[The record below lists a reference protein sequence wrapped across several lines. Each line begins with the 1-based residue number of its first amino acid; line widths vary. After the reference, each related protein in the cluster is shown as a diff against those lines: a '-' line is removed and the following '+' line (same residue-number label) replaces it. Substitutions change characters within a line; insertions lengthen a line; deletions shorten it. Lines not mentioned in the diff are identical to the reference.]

1 MSKYI
6 RYLCSILVGVGL
18 GISVTLS
25 GQENAEQYHHN
36 LNYPLL
42 LDVIDTV
49 ETYYVTEMSQDELIA
64 AAIEGIFAKLDPYS
78 NFLDKQEFSNIRNA
92 NKGEYF
98 GFGIEIAAEDGKIT
112 IITPFAGS
120 PAERAG
126 IKAGDRIVKL
136 NNNNVDYSK
145 LDDLL
150 KEIKKHSQN
159 NQSIVLAL
167 THSNMDTV
175 YEVTLVPS
183 LISVQSVTAELLDGN
198 IGFIKLA
205 SFQDNSTEEMVKQL
219 ALWQP
224 LKLQGLILDLRN
236 NPGGLLDQAIKIADI
251 FLEKGRIV
259 STEGRFFD
267 ANSDY
272 YASPQTMLNDVP
284 MLVLINKGSA
294 SASEVL
300 AAALQDNKRAKL
312 IGETSF
318 GKGTVQSLIPT
329 LMEGNA
335 IKLTIAKYTTPNGR
349 DINSKGIEPDIKLQL
364 DTVTNEQT
372 VPIIDETNVHDKIED
387 NNVETDLILD
397 SAISWIKT
405 HS

>member
-175 YEVTLVPS
+175 YEVTLVPN

-224 LKLQGLILDLRN
+224 LKLKGLILDLRN